1 MSTQNKFSDNFKSPI
16 FTQNYLLQI
25 TISLAKSNNLRSPLE
40 MIPLHNKF
48 NLHIIPNNSLHLNP
62 AIFQIPLPHLPKTQ
76 QSLPIKIAHHSPIST
91 KIITQNTYLEVHNI
105 NLAGNTVLNCVKL
118 LHNSNHKNSLKN
130 TSQKNLEMP
139 NWHFE
144 IQSYQFHINLISFTT
159 LKSILCSLF

>member
-1 MSTQNKFSDNFKSPI
+1 MQNKFSDNSKSPI

-118 LHNSNHKNSLKN
+118 LHNSNH
-130 TSQKNLEMP
+130 
-139 NWHFE
+139 
-144 IQSYQFHINLISFTT
+144 
-159 LKSILCSLF
+159 

>member
-1 MSTQNKFSDNFKSPI
+1 MQNKFSDNSKSPI
-16 FTQNYLLQI
+16 FTQNYLSQF

-105 NLAGNTVLNCVKL
+105 NLAGNTVLNCVKFP
-118 LHNSNHKNSLKN
+118 HNYNHKNSLKN
-130 TSQKNLEMP
+130 TSQKILKCQIDISRYNHL
-139 NWHFE
+139 NF
-144 IQSYQFHINLISFTT
+144 ILISYH
-159 LKSILCSLF
+159 LQL

>member
-1 MSTQNKFSDNFKSPI
+1 
-16 FTQNYLLQI
+16 
-25 TISLAKSNNLRSPLE
+25 

-48 NLHIIPNNSLHLNP
+48 NLYTIPNNSLHLNP
-62 AIFQIPLPHLPKTQ
+62 VISKIPLSHLPKTQ

-130 TSQKNLEMP
+130 TSQKILKCQIDISRYNHL
-139 NWHFE
+139 NF
-144 IQSYQFHINLISFTT
+144 ILISYH
-159 LKSILCSLF
+159 LQL